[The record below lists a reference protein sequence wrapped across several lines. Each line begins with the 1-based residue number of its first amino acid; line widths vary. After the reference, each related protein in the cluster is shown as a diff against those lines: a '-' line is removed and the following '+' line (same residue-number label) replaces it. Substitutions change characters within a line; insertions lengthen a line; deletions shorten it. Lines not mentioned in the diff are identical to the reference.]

1 MRREIEQNV
10 SYSKDRE
17 ELLKEVGRYM
27 DRRDAV
33 LQRLAG
39 LIKNESPD
47 KQRDAWNDAAG
58 SIQDTP
64 ELKVTLSTE
73 EGIKEFRKLQERR
86 CAGSPNS
93 WPCPA
98 PVRAT
103 RS

>member
-39 LIKNESPD
+39 
-47 KQRDAWNDAAG
+47 
-58 SIQDTP
+58 
-64 ELKVTLSTE
+64 
-73 EGIKEFRKLQERR
+73 
-86 CAGSPNS
+86 
-93 WPCPA
+93 
-98 PVRAT
+98 
-103 RS
+103 